1 MRTFVVTLVAS
12 IMLAGCSNGIN
23 QSIRSDY
30 DRSAN
35 FNTYKTYACLNNYSL
50 HEPIP
55 FDNEIIEYNI
65 KDYIDHEL
73 SARNYAP
80 KVDRPDLLFEL
91 VLSNQKKVSTTTTPV
106 YSTPSYSAYPTNSY
120 RYFNQNNYRWNSN
133 GYNIYN

>member
-12 IMLAGCSNGIN
+12 IMLAGCSNGIY
-23 QSIRSDY
+23 QSIGSDY
-30 DRSAN
+30 DRSVN
-35 FNTYKTYACLNNYSL
+35 FKPYKTYAWLNN
-50 HEPIP
+50 HPVHAPTP
-55 FDNEIIEYNI
+55 FDNEIIENNI